1 MEEVKEVKLHGYVK
15 SGYSTMVHYAL
26 RLKGVCYEYVEE
38 DLKNKSEELLSLNPV
53 YKKVPVLVVDGRP
66 IAESLIILE
75 FVDEVWKDNNPF
87 LPQDPYERA
96 KVRFWAQ
103 FFYQKLVPG
112 GYAIRNSEGEARKK
126 AAEEFVDSLIILE
139 EGLRKDLYTGV
150 PFIHGERPGLL
161 DVILSG
167 SHSTFNYLGGLAG
180 VKLLEKERMPILCSS
195 LDAFVELDAIKSMAQ
210 DFKIPKPPAPSA
222 A

>member
-103 FFYQKLVPG
+103 FFYQKVMLS
-112 GYAIRNSEGEARKK
+112 YYCH
-126 AAEEFVDSLIILE
+126 ILP
-139 EGLRKDLYTGV
+139 LFIQHDLAV
-150 PFIHGERPGLL
+150 
-161 DVILSG
+161 
-167 SHSTFNYLGGLAG
+167 
-180 VKLLEKERMPILCSS
+180 
-195 LDAFVELDAIKSMAQ
+195 
-210 DFKIPKPPAPSA
+210 
-222 A
+222 